1 MICWSLHLPNKS
13 HSQLNIHHP
22 LDKRVGTTLVVD
34 GLEANPALCYG
45 SSVLIRK
52 TCSCISSKYQRW
64 RGSKPSCRF
73 QPWNIQ
79 YPHFWPH
86 EDDFFKSRQL
96 QSASTEER
104 LGGDFLLMNSCVG
117 VLFEADK
124 IQPHKTK
131 SRDIGYS
138 MTEIDRK
145 HFNLQLHTKYSTTI
159 FTDQK
164 LLAPKVRAYR

>member
-1 MICWSLHLPNKS
+1 MYLKIEMFSVDSS
-13 HSQLNIHHP
+13 HEIFNI
-22 LDKRVGTTLVVD
+22 
-34 GLEANPALCYG
+34 
-45 SSVLIRK
+45 LIFDLMRM
-52 TCSCISSKYQRW
+52 ISSM
-64 RGSKPSCRF
+64 
-73 QPWNIQ
+73 
-79 YPHFWPH
+79 
-86 EDDFFKSRQL
+86 

>member
-1 MICWSLHLPNKS
+1 M
-13 HSQLNIHHP
+13 
-22 LDKRVGTTLVVD
+22 
-34 GLEANPALCYG
+34 
-45 SSVLIRK
+45 
-52 TCSCISSKYQRW
+52 
-64 RGSKPSCRF
+64 
-73 QPWNIQ
+73 
-79 YPHFWPH
+79 
-86 EDDFFKSRQL
+86 DDFFKSRQL

-164 LLAPKVRAYR
+164 LLAPKVRAYK

>member
-1 MICWSLHLPNKS
+1 MWC
-13 HSQLNIHHP
+13 
-22 LDKRVGTTLVVD
+22 
-34 GLEANPALCYG
+34 
-45 SSVLIRK
+45 
-52 TCSCISSKYQRW
+52 CIWYVFEDWNVFS
-64 RGSKPSCRF
+64 RF

-145 HFNLQLHTKYSTTI
+145 HVNLQIHTSCSIRNLPTKEL
-159 FTDQK
+159 F
-164 LLAPKVRAYR
+164 AFKVRPTPKTAVKNSWSYGSF